1 MSKIKLSVIGINPSN
16 VQSGAFTLFLRI
28 GETDSYLRVIIGI
41 AEAQSIAIMLQ
52 GLKSPR
58 PLFHDVVKSLCN
70 EFCLVLKEVYIYQ
83 LIDNV
88 FFSKLI
94 LSDGKREVEIDSR
107 TSDAVALAMRFACP
121 IVTNDSVIK
130 ASDEIWKVD
139 EDADNDIDEETKSD
153 SDDNDLIHLSTEEIK
168 NRLKEALDV
177 EDYEKAS
184 QLRDELKKREQTN
197 L

>member
-58 PLFHDVVKSLCN
+58 PLFHDVVKSICN

-88 FFSKLI
+88 FYSKLI
-94 LSDGKREVEIDSR
+94 LSDGKRDVEIDSR

-121 IVTNDSVIK
+121 IFTNESVVQ
-130 ASDEIWKVD
+130 ASDEIWKID
-139 EDADNDIDEETKSD
+139 EDTEEQNVEEETN
-153 SDDNDLIHLSTEEIK
+153 NDLKHLSTEEIK
-168 NRLKEALDV
+168 NRLKDALDV

-197 L
+197 

>member
-52 GLKSPR
+52 GIKSPR
-58 PLFHDVVKSLCN
+58 PLFHDVVKNLCG

-94 LSDGKREVEIDSR
+94 LTDGKREVEIDSR

-121 IVTNDSVIK
+121 IFTNDLVIQ

-139 EDADNDIDEETKSD
+139 EEKEEEESTDEEAD
-153 SDDNDLIHLSTEEIK
+153 SDLKNLSTEEIK
-168 NRLKEALDV
+168 SRIKEALDV
-177 EDYEKAS
+177 EDYERAS

-197 L
+197 